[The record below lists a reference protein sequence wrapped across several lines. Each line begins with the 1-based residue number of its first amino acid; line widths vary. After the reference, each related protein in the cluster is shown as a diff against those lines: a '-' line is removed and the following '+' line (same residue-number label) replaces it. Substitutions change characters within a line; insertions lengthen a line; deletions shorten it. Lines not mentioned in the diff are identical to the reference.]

1 MFTYHKFDLSGFENM
16 GPIFPGAGGMGSIRK
31 YDWGKVRRSK
41 TQTIVIDITL
51 G

>member
-1 MFTYHKFDLSGFENM
+1 MCTFPPD
-16 GPIFPGAGGMGSIRK
+16 PGAGGMGSIRK